1 MIKNICFGKRLWG
14 DRKEHMSEHFTMKN
28 LPESER
34 PYEKYLLYGEESL
47 SDAELLAII
56 LKSGTKESN
65 SLDIAREILRGNHN
79 NLLNLYDLS
88 YHDLVQFSGVGKVK
102 AIQLKAVAEL
112 AKRIAKT
119 NSGYQLKMNTP
130 NSIAD
135 YYMEQL
141 RHLKQEQLV
150 CAFFD
155 GKSNFLGDAVISKG
169 AVNYAYVS
177 PRDIFRY
184 AFDYEAVMIVLL
196 HNHPSGDPTPSED
209 DIQITNRIIK
219 GAQILQL
226 ELVDHVIIGDN
237 KYFSFKENELLK

>member
-1 MIKNICFGKRLWG
+1 MKNYVLIYVYGEN
-14 DRKEHMSEHFTMKN
+14 RKELMSKHFTMKN

-34 PYEKYLLYGEESL
+34 PYEKYLLHGEESL

-56 LKSGTKESN
+56 LKSGTKDAN
-65 SLDIAREILRGNHN
+65 SLDIAREILKGNHN

-88 YHDLVQFSGVGKVK
+88 YRDLMQFSGIGQVK

-112 AKRIAKT
+112 SRRIAKT
-119 NSGYQLKMNTP
+119 NSGYQLKMDNP
-130 NSIAD
+130 SSIAD

-141 RHLKQEQLV
+141 RHAKQEMLL

-155 GKSNFLGDAVISKG
+155 AKNNFLGDAVISKG
-169 AVNYAYVS
+169 AVNYTYVS
-177 PRDIFRY
+177 PREIFRY
-184 AFDYEAVMIVLL
+184 AFEYEAVMIILL

-209 DIQITNRIIK
+209 DLRITNRIEK

-226 ELVDHVIIGDN
+226 ELVDHIIIGDN
-237 KYFSFKENELLK
+237 TYYSFKENERIN

>member
-1 MIKNICFGKRLWG
+1 
-14 DRKEHMSEHFTMKN
+14 MSEHFTMKN

-34 PYEKYLLYGEESL
+34 PYEKYTLYGEESL

-56 LKSGTKESN
+56 LKSGTKNSN
-65 SLDIAREILRGNHN
+65 SLDLARSILKGNHN

-88 YHDLVQFSGVGKVK
+88 FRELMQFSGIGQVK

-112 AKRIAKT
+112 SRRIARTK
-119 NSGYQLKMNTP
+119 SGYRLKMNKPET
-130 NSIAD
+130 IAD

-141 RHLKQEQLV
+141 RHSKQELLM

-155 GKSNFLGDAVISKG
+155 SKNNFLGDVLISKG

-177 PRDIFRY
+177 PRDVFRY
-184 AFDYEAVMIVLL
+184 AFEYEAVMFILL

-209 DIQITNRIIK
+209 DLRITRRIEK

-226 ELVDHVIIGDN
+226 DLVDHIIIGDN
-237 KYFSFKENELLK
+237 QYYSFKENQLIN

>member
-1 MIKNICFGKRLWG
+1 
-14 DRKEHMSEHFTMKN
+14 MSEHFTMKN

-34 PYEKYLLYGEESL
+34 PYEKYLLHGEESL

-56 LKSGTKESN
+56 LKSGTKEVN
-65 SLDIAREILRGNHN
+65 SLDIARALLKGNHN

-88 YHDLVQFSGVGKVK
+88 YRDLMKFPGIGQVK

-112 AKRIAKT
+112 SKRIAKT
-119 NSGYQLKMNTP
+119 NSGYHLKMDNP
-130 NSIAD
+130 ASIAN

-141 RHLKQEQLV
+141 RHAKQELLL

-155 GKSNFLGDAVISKG
+155 AKNNFLGDAVISKG

-177 PRDIFRY
+177 PREIFRY
-184 AFDYEAVMIVLL
+184 AFDYEAVMIILL

-209 DIQITNRIIK
+209 DIRITNRIEK
-219 GAQILQL
+219 GAQILQFD
-226 ELVDHVIIGDN
+226 LVDHIIIGDN
-237 KYFSFKENELLK
+237 TYYSFKENERIN

>member
-1 MIKNICFGKRLWG
+1 
-14 DRKEHMSEHFTMKN
+14 MSEHFTMKS

-56 LKSGTKESN
+56 LKSGTKDAN
-65 SLDIAREILRGNHN
+65 SLDIARRILNGNHN

-88 YHDLVQFSGVGKVK
+88 CKELMQFSGIGQVK

-112 AKRIAKT
+112 SKRIARTK
-119 NSGYQLKMNTP
+119 SGYQLRMNKPET
-130 NSIAD
+130 IAA

-141 RHLKQEQLV
+141 RHLKEEQLI

-155 GKSNFLGDAVISKG
+155 SKCNFLGDAMISKG
-169 AVNYAYVS
+169 SVNYAYVS

-184 AFDYEAVMIVLL
+184 AFEYEAVLIILL
-196 HNHPSGDPTPSED
+196 HNHPSGDPAPSED
-209 DIQITNRIIK
+209 DIRITHRVEK
-219 GAQILQL
+219 GADILELQ
-226 ELVDHVIIGDN
+226 LVDHIIIGDKN
-237 KYFSFKENELLK
+237 YFSFKENKLLK

>member
-1 MIKNICFGKRLWG
+1 MYVYGETGKEL
-14 DRKEHMSEHFTMKN
+14 MSEHFTMKN

-34 PYEKYLLYGEESL
+34 PYEKYMLYGEESL

-56 LKSGTKESN
+56 LKSGTKDSN
-65 SLDIAREILRGNHN
+65 SLDLARAILNGNHN

-88 YHDLVQFSGVGKVK
+88 YRELMQYSGIGHVK

-112 AKRIAKT
+112 SRRIART
-119 NSGYQLKMNTP
+119 NSGYRLKMDKPET
-130 NSIAD
+130 IAD

-141 RHLKQEQLV
+141 RHSKQELLM

-155 GKSNFLGDAVISKG
+155 SKNNFLGDVVVSKG

-177 PRDIFRY
+177 PRDVFRY
-184 AFDYEAVMIVLL
+184 AFEYEAVMFILL
-196 HNHPSGDPTPSED
+196 HNHPSGDATPSD
-209 DIQITNRIIK
+209 DDLRITRRIEK

-226 ELVDHVIIGDN
+226 DFVDHIIIGDN
-237 KYFSFKENELLK
+237 QYFSFKENQLIN

>member
-1 MIKNICFGKRLWG
+1 
-14 DRKEHMSEHFTMKN
+14 MSEHYTMKN

-56 LKSGTKESN
+56 LKSGTKDSN
-65 SLDIAREILRGNHN
+65 SLDLARSILKGNHN

-88 YHDLVQFSGVGKVK
+88 YRELMNFSGIGQVK

-112 AKRIAKT
+112 SKRIART
-119 NSGYQLKMNTP
+119 NSGYCLKMNNPKT
-130 NSIAD
+130 IAD

-141 RHLKQEQLV
+141 RHLKQELLM

-155 GKSNFLGDAVISKG
+155 SKNNFLGDVIISKG
-169 AVNYAYVS
+169 AVNYAYIS
-177 PRDIFRY
+177 PREVFRC
-184 AFDYEAVMIVLL
+184 AFEYEAVMFILL
-196 HNHPSGDPTPSED
+196 HNHPSGDPNPSD
-209 DIQITNRIIK
+209 DDVRITRRIEK

-226 ELVDHVIIGDN
+226 DLVDHIIIGDN
-237 KYFSFKENELLK
+237 KYYSFKENQLIN

>member
-1 MIKNICFGKRLWG
+1 
-14 DRKEHMSEHFTMKN
+14 MSEHFTMKN

-34 PYEKYLLYGEESL
+34 PYEKYMLYGEESL

-56 LKSGTKESN
+56 LKSGTKDSN
-65 SLDIAREILRGNHN
+65 SLDLARLILKGNHN

-88 YHDLVQFSGVGKVK
+88 YRELMQFSGIGHVK

-112 AKRIAKT
+112 SRRIAKT
-119 NSGYQLKMNTP
+119 NSGYRLKMDKPET
-130 NSIAD
+130 IAD

-141 RHLKQEQLV
+141 RHSKQELLM

-155 GKSNFLGDAVISKG
+155 SKNNFLGDVVVSKG

-177 PRDIFRY
+177 PRDVFRY
-184 AFDYEAVMIVLL
+184 AFEYEAVMFILL
-196 HNHPSGDPTPSED
+196 HNHPSGDATPSD
-209 DIQITNRIIK
+209 DDLRITRRIEK

-226 ELVDHVIIGDN
+226 DLVDHIIIGDN
-237 KYFSFKENELLK
+237 QYFSFKENQLIN

>member
-1 MIKNICFGKRLWG
+1 
-14 DRKEHMSEHFTMKN
+14 MSEHFTMKN

-34 PYEKYLLYGEESL
+34 PYEKYMLHGEKSL

-56 LKSGTKESN
+56 LKSGTKDAN
-65 SLDIAREILRGNHN
+65 SLDIAREILKGNHN

-88 YHDLVQFSGVGKVK
+88 FRDLMRISGIGQVK

-112 AKRIAKT
+112 SRRIAKT
-119 NSGYQLKMNTP
+119 NSGYCLRMNNP
-130 NSIAD
+130 KSIAD

-141 RHLKQEQLV
+141 RHEKQELLL

-155 GKSNFLGDAVISKG
+155 AKNNFLGDVIISKG

-177 PRDIFRY
+177 PREIFRY
-184 AFDYEAVMIVLL
+184 AFEYEAVMIILL
-196 HNHPSGDPTPSED
+196 HNHPSGDPTPSDED
-209 DIQITNRIIK
+209 LRITNRIEK

-226 ELVDHVIIGDN
+226 ELVDHIIIGDN
-237 KYFSFKENELLK
+237 TYYSFKENERIN